1 MAVLPGAEPFSADG
15 GEVGVL
21 VSHGFTGTPMS
32 VRGWAEA
39 LAAAGHTVRLPL
51 LPGHGTRWQDANAT
65 TWADWY
71 GAVEAAFDELRSR
84 CSTVFAMG
92 LSMGGTL
99 ALRLAEQRGDQ
110 VAGVAVVNPHLV
122 NTRWDAKYLLP
133 LMRFAVPSWPAIGND
148 VKKEGVT
155 ELAYTKTPVKA
166 AWSAVQLGKAVKADL
181 AKVTQP
187 LLVLGSR
194 DDHLVDPVNVELLLA
209 GVRSTDVERV
219 TLENSFHVATIDN
232 DAPLIIERSLELIRR
247 VTGGSVTP
255 DGHTR
260 T

>member
-15 GEVGVL
+15 GPVGVL

-32 VRGWAEA
+32 VRGWAES
-39 LAAAGHTVRLPL
+39 LAAAGHSVRLPL

-71 GAVEAAFDELRSR
+71 GAVEAAFDELRAR

-122 NTRWDAKYLLP
+122 NTRFDAKYLLP

-148 VKKEGVT
+148 VKKEGVK
-155 ELAYTKTPVKA
+155 ELAYDKTPVKA

-187 LLVLGSR
+187 LLVCGSR
-194 DDHLVDPVNVELLLA
+194 DDHLVDPVNVDLLLA
-209 GVRSTDVERV
+209 GVSSTDIERV
-219 TLENSFHVATIDN
+219 TLENSYHVATIDN
-232 DAPLIIERSLELIRR
+232 DAPLIIERSLDLIRR
-247 VTGGSVTP
+247 VTAGAQA
-255 DGHTR
+255 
-260 T
+260 